1 MRIFTRL
8 IRLPPR
14 RRRRAAV
21 RLASR
26 AFRNDRGG
34 EALEYALVT
43 GLVVVGAIGVITCV
57 GSKVLARWQSLNS
70 SM

>member
-1 MRIFTRL
+1 
-8 IRLPPR
+8 
-14 RRRRAAV
+14 
-21 RLASR
+21 LASR

-43 GLVVVGAIGVITCV
+43 GLMVVGAIGVITCV